1 MRSRCGRRDGGERR
15 EKSGVELD
23 DEDVGG
29 EGDEETRE
37 RG

>member
-1 MRSRCGRRDGGERR
+1 MRKPLRQEGRAERR